1 MSSYYLA
8 VALSAFVA
16 ATLFPL
22 GSEFAVGA
30 AIMAGA
36 DPWLTL
42 LVASSANT
50 LGSVV
55 NWLLGRTIE
64 RFKERAWFPL
74 RAQQLEA
81 AQQRFARYGVWSLLL
96 AWVPI
101 IGDALTFVAGILR
114 VRFIV
119 FVLLVGLGKTARY
132 GAIIFMTNHNTF

>member
-1 MSSYYLA
+1 MSSYYFA
-8 VALSAFVA
+8 IALSAFVA

-30 AIMAGA
+30 ASMAGA

-50 LGSVV
+50 LGSMV

-64 RFKERAWFPL
+64 RFKDRAWFPL

-81 AQQRFARYGVWSLLL
+81 AQRRFTRYGVWSLLL

-101 IGDALTFVAGILR
+101 IGDALTFVAGIMR
-114 VRFIV
+114 VRLIV
-119 FVLLVGLGKTARY
+119 FVLLVGLGKTVRY
-132 GAIIFMTNHNTF
+132 AAVIFVANQNSF